1 MNPSHHCTSD
11 QAPVLVRTS
20 PLGLAGPVFAV
31 ASASAAFVLPV
42 VAAALALVAAVLFV
56 AAIRIGRPGTA
67 GDTTRTAVDGWDGPD
82 ETAVVAA
89 EVLART
95 NVLLDILDRVE
106 QAEASPD
113 TLTVLYG
120 IDAAASRVAGL
131 AEEVLVL
138 HGTPVLGT
146 TPHRCVPWTSSGWAL
161 RESMTSTGSTSMPP
175 RSCTSTASP
184 PISLHGSSRPSSGT
198 A

>member
-120 IDAAASRVAGL
+120 IDAAASRANSASALTGTSAMVRSASPSGGTALPPTVTDNACGRPVRIIGL
-131 AEEVLVL
+131 RAA
-138 HGTPVLGT
+138 
-146 TPHRCVPWTSSGWAL
+146 SGRA
-161 RESMTSTGSTSMPP
+161 
-175 RSCTSTASP
+175 STA
-184 PISLHGSSRPSSGT
+184 GTRSSVRRPSRATRSR
-198 A
+198 